1 MHVLVVEDESGIA
14 DFLERGLRAESYD
27 VTVARDGIAG
37 ARHALDPD
45 VDLVVL
51 DLMLPGQ
58 DGLAVLG
65 RVRAVRPELP
75 VIVLTARGTLGDK
88 IGGLDAGA
96 TDYITKPFAFD
107 ELAARIRAHLRLPA
121 RATDT
126 VLEAAGIRIDLLRRR
141 VTRDGRRVQLSPR
154 EIDVLAFFLRQ
165 PDQVLS
171 RERILSGVW
180 GIDDDSRSNLVDVYV
195 GYLRRKLALP
205 GRPAPIQTRRAAG
218 YRLVTGV

>member
-51 DLMLPGQ
+51 DLMIPGQ

-65 RVRAVRPELP
+65 RVRAVRPEVP
-75 VIVLTARGTLGDK
+75 VIVLTARGTLDDK
-88 IGGLDAGA
+88 VGGLDAGA

>member
-1 MHVLVVEDESGIA
+1 M
-14 DFLERGLRAESYD
+14 
-27 VTVARDGIAG
+27 
-37 ARHALDPD
+37 
-45 VDLVVL
+45 
-51 DLMLPGQ
+51 
-58 DGLAVLG
+58 
-65 RVRAVRPELP
+65 
-75 VIVLTARGTLGDK
+75 
-88 IGGLDAGA
+88 GGLDAGA

-107 ELAARIRAHLRLPA
+107 ELAARIRAHLRLPP

-205 GRPAPIQTRRAAG
+205 GRPAPIQTRRTAG